1 MIVYHFISPESALKA
16 LRDRRLKMTRLNQLN
31 DLQELCIVDLFDSDT
46 KRELEIFKNRVN
58 AQYGMICFSAIYHDP
73 VLWGHY
79 ADSHRGVALVF
90 DIPDHK
96 AITINYQPEQ
106 YKQIINTAIHCG
118 EFESFGLSKLIS
130 TKFSSWHYEQEVRMI
145 CDLNDHFCQIDAK
158 GNKAYFESLS
168 LEPFGKDALKLV
180 GLIRGVRCDLKPMD
194 IAGEL
199 LAADTLSIQDASID
213 SSIFQITSS
222 NAYLIHG
229 VRSFSACCFRV

>member
-1 MIVYHFISPESALKA
+1 MIVYHFISSEFALKA
-16 LRDRRLKMTRLNQLN
+16 LRDRRLKITRLNELN
-31 DLQELCIVDLFDSDT
+31 DLHELCIADLFDRDT
-46 KRELEIFKNRVN
+46 EHALEVFKDSVN
-58 AQYGMICFSAIYHDP
+58 TQYGIICFSAIYHDP
-73 VLWGHY
+73 VLWSHY

-106 YKQIINTAIHCG
+106 YKQTISAMIKQG
-118 EFESFGLSKLIS
+118 EYEIASLSNLIA
-130 TKFSSWHYEQEVRMI
+130 TKFSSWHYEKEVRMI
-145 CDLNDHFCQIDAK
+145 CDLNDHFCQIDSK
-158 GNKAYFESLS
+158 GKKAYFESLS

-180 GLIRGVRCDLKPMD
+180 GLIRGARCDLKPMD

-199 LAADTLSIQDASID
+199 LAADTLVIQDAKID

-222 NAYLIHG
+222 RNYSING